1 MTRDGEP
8 SEDVSL
14 ITPSSAVSLGR
25 SGVQVSRLGLGMRPL
40 GLLPPREQAE
50 ARDII
55 RAAIRHGIGLLDTA
69 PIYGNGESER
79 RLGEVSAELP
89 ASVVIST
96 KVGKIVVPATPRRP
110 VRTILTETVTG
121 GPAAIASL
129 TLKAARMVSGAI
141 TAEPRA
147 AGANL
152 VSLSDYSYDATMRSV
167 EASLERTGLDRFGI
181 VYIHDADEHLDA
193 AMTGAYRALD
203 RLRSDGTVAAVGA
216 SSNQCAP
223 LMHLAMAGHFD
234 CFLLAG
240 RYSLLDQRAL
250 EELLPLAHER
260 GIAIVIGGVFN
271 SGILADPLAQPFFDY
286 LPASEAQV
294 SRARRLADVCGR
306 HGVSL
311 KSAAIQFPY
320 GHPAV
325 TSVLLGVASVAEL
338 EEDVRS
344 ASTPVPVALW
354 DELRHEGLLA
364 DGIPVPGG
372 S

>member
-1 MTRDGEP
+1 
-8 SEDVSL
+8 VLL
-14 ITPSSAVSLGR
+14 ITPSSAVTLGR
-25 SGVQVSRLGLGMRPL
+25 TGLQVTRLGLGMRPL
-40 GLLPPREQAE
+40 GLLPPAEQRE

-55 RAAIRHGIGLLDTA
+55 RAATRLGIGLLDTA

-89 ASVVIST
+89 SSVVVST
-96 KVGKIVVPATPRRP
+96 KVGKIVVPETPRRP

-129 TLKAARMVSGAI
+129 TLKAARMVTGAI
-141 TAEPRA
+141 SAEPLRV
-147 AGANL
+147 GAERGT
-152 VSLSDYSYDATMRSV
+152 LSDYSYDATMRSV

-181 VYIHDADEHLDA
+181 VYIHDPDEHLDA
-193 AMTGAYRALD
+193 AMTGAYRALEQ
-203 RLRSDGTVAAVGA
+203 LRSDGTIGAVGA
-216 SSNQCAP
+216 SSNHCDP
-223 LMHLAMAGHFD
+223 LLHLAMAGDFD

-250 EELLPLAHER
+250 EELLPRAYER

-271 SGILADPLAQPFFDY
+271 SGVLADPSARPFFDY
-286 LPASEAQV
+286 LPASEELVA
-294 SRARRLADVCGR
+294 RARRLGAICGR

-311 KSAAIQFPY
+311 KAAAIQFPY

-325 TSVLLGVASVAEL
+325 ASVLLGVASVAEL
-338 EEDVRS
+338 EEDVRL
-344 ASTPVPVALW
+344 ASTPVPNALW
-354 DELRHEGLLA
+354 EELQHEGLLA
-364 DGIPVPGG
+364 DAIPVPSG